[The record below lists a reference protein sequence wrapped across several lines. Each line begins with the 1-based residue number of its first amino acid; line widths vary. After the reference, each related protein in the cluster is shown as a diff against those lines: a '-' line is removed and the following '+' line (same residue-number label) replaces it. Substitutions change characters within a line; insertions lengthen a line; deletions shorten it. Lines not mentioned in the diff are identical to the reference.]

1 MATFKN
7 AREFYNAVIAANISA
22 DLTEYAQKL
31 IDALDHKNAQRKV
44 SKSALAHQA
53 ANADLKGAIVQA
65 LTDGQKTA
73 ADLATALGVSTQ
85 KVSALARQ
93 LVEDGTITVD
103 DVKVKGKGK
112 VKGYALPT
120 DDEDSEDNAD

>member
-31 IDALDHKNAQRKV
+31 IDSLDHKNAQRKV

-65 LTDGQKTA
+65 LADGQKTA
-73 ADLATALGVSTQ
+73 ADLATTLGVSTQ

-93 LVEDGTITVD
+93 LVEDGAITVD

-112 VKGYALPT
+112 CKGYALPT
-120 DDEDSEDNAD
+120 DGEDIAD

>member
-31 IDALDHKNAQRKV
+31 IDGLDHKNAQRKV

-65 LTDGQKTA
+65 LANGQKTA
-73 ADLATALGVSTQ
+73 ADLATILGVSTQ

-93 LVEDGTITVD
+93 LVEDGAITVD

-112 VKGYALPT
+112 VKGYALST
-120 DDEDSEDNAD
+120 DDEDGEDNAD